1 MKSIIPFVFL
11 ALLSCNSKKETML
24 MPGAYNMLSSSTF
37 DGKKDTTYTT
47 LKEFKIYTQD
57 YMMYVNIS
65 PRDSVSRFGI
75 GTYSAD
81 SGKVIEDIIYGATD
95 STSSSNPASFMLLI
109 EKTDKGYK
117 QVIPELVSRGIKYR
131 LTEDYETVSTT
142 AKTPLDGA
150 WKQTKAYRIKGKDTV
165 MQKVIQFKTFFAGHF
180 MFGHT
185 YVDSNNRQHTGIGYG
200 TFEFNGKDK
209 LKEHVETTTY
219 YQIRGKDIDIDVEMM
234 GQDAYKQTITNAD
247 GTKDVEEYQLL
258 KK

>member
-1 MKSIIPFVFL
+1 
-11 ALLSCNSKKETML
+11 

-47 LKEFKIYTQD
+47 LKEFKIYTHD

-81 SGKVIEDIIYGATD
+81 SGKVFEDIIYGATD

-150 WKQTKAYRIKGKDTV
+150 WKETKAYRIKGKDTV
-165 MQKVIQFKTFFAGHF
+165 VQKMTQFKTFFAGHF

-185 YVDSNNRQHTGIGYG
+185 YVDSNNHQHTGIGYG

-219 YQIRGKDIDIDVEMM
+219 YQIRGKDFDIDIEMM
-234 GQDAYKQTITNAD
+234 GTDAYKQTITNPD